1 MFKVRVLVPFNDK
14 RHNEEYRAP
23 GTIFTVEDEARLREL
38 LGNNSKRTRFVELLQ
53 VNKKN
58 KSKTTGPK
66 VVIFQDYLYF
76 IGGIETFLF
85 NLTKNYQDRNI
96 TIRCK
101 KIELEQA
108 IVLSQYCNVVI
119 DDGTEF
125 SCDVLIL
132 GNYNCDYVL
141 SRVKTKAVYQMIHAD
156 WRGILKMP
164 GWKDFNWKKH
174 SDIKKIISVSEAAA
188 QGLKETMNYDS
199 EVIYNIL
206 DKDYEQEEGL
216 TFITLSR
223 ATAEKGID
231 RMIKMAKE
239 FKKHNKKFIWF
250 ICCSLNQVRDRK
262 TLDAIRSIPEFV
274 IVPPSDKNKMLIK
287 NCDYLVQLSDTES
300 FCYSAYEALQR
311 NVPVILTDF
320 PEAHNIVDDGENGFI
335 VNMDLSNLDV
345 DRIFN
350 HKPQATY
357 YIDRCNHEMWEKVFR
372 GEL

>member
-1 MFKVRVLVPFNDK
+1 MFKVRVLVPFNDR

-23 GTIFTVEDEARLREL
+23 GTIFTVEDEARLHEL
-38 LGNNSKRTRFVELLQ
+38 LGNNKKRTRFVELLQ
-53 VNKKN
+53 VNRQ
-58 KSKTTGPK
+58 SKIKTSGPK
-66 VVIFQDYLYF
+66 IVFFQDYLYF

-85 NLTKNYQDRNI
+85 NLTKNYKDRNI

-101 KIELEQA
+101 KVELEQA
-108 IVLSQYCNVVI
+108 IVLSQYCDVVI
-119 DDGTEF
+119 DDGSKF

-141 SRVKTKAVYQMIHAD
+141 SRAKAKAVYQMIHAD
-156 WRGILKMP
+156 WRGILKLRA
-164 GWKDFNWKKH
+164 WRNFKWEKH
-174 SDIKKIISVSEAAA
+174 PDIKNIISVSEAAA

-206 DKDYEQEEGL
+206 DNEYEQEEGL

-223 ATAEKGID
+223 ATAEKGIG

-250 ICCSLNQVRDRK
+250 ICCSLNQVQDRR
-262 TLDAIRSIPEFV
+262 TLDEIRSIPEFV

-320 PEAHNIVDDGENGFI
+320 PEARNLVDDGENGFI
-335 VNMDLSNLDV
+335 VDMDLSNLDV

-350 HKPQATY
+350 NKPKATY